1 MTKSPLLAVLDERE
15 DKAIDTCTTC
25 PTLCRWSCPVA
36 EAEARETSSPHRLTI
51 LSGLLKTRRATVE
64 TVRTLPYH
72 CSHCHACTQACLHDN
87 DVPLVL
93 SMARQRVVT
102 EGGAPAGVREV
113 CGHFGVSGNPQG
125 TSLEGPVRRI
135 AEAAGAPVHR
145 TAPTVYLPGC
155 ETIASEPDAAVSFL
169 RAASLFGAR
178 KVALTPSSSAC
189 CGLPLFWAGELDGF
203 AGHAARFASQLQ
215 GAEKIVVHDAA
226 CGHAL
231 KHRYADVGVKV
242 TAKIEHVSTFLARR
256 LPNHSVRPDIP
267 KTALLETCGLSRGL
281 GEHDAPRTILA
292 HALGTPPIE
301 LGAAATG
308 GPLDCCGAAGLL
320 PLSAPATAT
329 AMAEAR
335 IEAFRATGAE
345 RLAVSSPRCAAHLK
359 SVDPRI
365 EIVDPTTLLAQI

>member
-1 MTKSPLLAVLDERE
+1 MKSPLLEVLDERE
-15 DKAIDTCTTC
+15 DAAIATCTTC
-25 PTLCRWSCPVA
+25 PTLCRFSCPVA

-51 LSGLLKTRRATVE
+51 LSGLLKTKRATVE
-64 TVRTLPYH
+64 TVQTLPYH
-72 CSHCHACTQACLHDN
+72 CSHCHACTDACLHDN

-93 SMARQRVVT
+93 SMARQRVIAQ
-102 EGGAPAGVREV
+102 GAAPAGVREV

-145 TAPTVYLPGC
+145 AAKNVYLPGC

-178 KVALTPSSSAC
+178 DVALTPSSNAC

-203 AGHAARFASQLQ
+203 RGHAARFAAQLE
-215 GAEKIVVHDAA
+215 GAERVIVHDAA

-231 KHRYADVGVKV
+231 AKRYADVGVKV
-242 TAKIEHVSTFLARR
+242 SPTIEHVTTFLARR
-256 LPNHSVRPDIP
+256 LPMHSGKPGAP
-267 KTALLETCGLSRGL
+267 TTALMETCGLSRGL
-281 GEHDAPRTILA
+281 GETAAPRAVLA
-292 HALGTPPIE
+292 HALGAPPIE
-301 LGAAATG
+301 LGTASSGAAA
-308 GPLDCCGAAGLL
+308 DCCGAAGLL
-320 PLSAPATAT
+320 MLSAPQTAT

-335 IEAFRATGAE
+335 IEAFRASGAE
-345 RLAVSSPRCAAHLK
+345 RLAVASPRCAAHLK

-365 EIVDPTTLLAQI
+365 EIVDPAALLAQI